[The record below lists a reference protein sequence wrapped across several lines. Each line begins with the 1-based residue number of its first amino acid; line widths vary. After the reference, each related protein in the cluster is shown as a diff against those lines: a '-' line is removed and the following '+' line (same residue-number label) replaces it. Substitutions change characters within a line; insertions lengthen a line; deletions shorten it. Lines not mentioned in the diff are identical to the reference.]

1 MLSALLFSFTS
12 VLSAPSVFRCQAED
26 ARLNPQRVE
35 VVTQN
40 SFKDGRGA
48 ALKTG
53 LKANTAQDDTAA
65 DLIFSIAELDPGAY
79 TITTFAAVDSE
90 GAEIMRE
97 ATSKFDSLYTSLQ
110 IDDALPT
117 SRVIFVPWKEPEM
130 CWQRLGIFDITNS
143 APQIKL
149 WLPPNVRLDRIE
161 VRKFTAP
168 KIPDEAISYKPS
180 VVPGREHPRLWI
192 TEKELSRVR
201 ANLKHSE
208 HAGLW
213 SKVKKQASEKPD
225 VTFPDN
231 AEMKHNRKLEDIV
244 KARAFVYLMTQDKKA
259 GSEAVRLTREYIAR
273 VSFGNLLDITRE
285 IGAAI
290 YVTSLV
296 YDWCHELCS
305 AADLELMRVNMMR
318 LAREMECQ
326 WPPFRNSIVNGHGN
340 EAMINRD
347 LLSMAIAVYNEDPLP
362 YQYCSYR
369 ILEELVPMRQ
379 FEYRSPRHNQGVGYA
394 SYRFGWEMHAAW
406 LLRKLAD
413 REIFDPNL
421 KKVPLYWLN
430 MRLPDGEMLRDGDG
444 TPGGTYYPYTQTALL
459 CYAYNKN
466 PVLKGEFQRQSI
478 RRVDPILFLLLNDP
492 SLRAEPDLNKLPLT
506 IDFGSVLSGMI
517 TRTDWNMGTSASNTV
532 VAEIKGGGYHFGNHQ
547 HADAGALQLYYRGL
561 QIVDLGQY
569 KFYGTPYDMNFN
581 KRSIAHSMMLVVDPK
596 EKFLKTPGNDGGSRF
611 LQRHPRTTTQLKK
624 NPLFH
629 YGQKISCGFG
639 PSKMRPDYS
648 YYAAEL
654 SSAYSDKITA
664 FTRSCCFLNLKLAT
678 HPACMIVL
686 DEVHSAD
693 ASFKKF
699 WQVNTLEPPVPTAEG
714 VQLHNSENGLTGRV
728 DLCMLRP
735 TSTQRKIDIKSG
747 KETFNVFGFQV
758 SPPRSNRVEAKG
770 HRVLF
775 SPVKEQK
782 HDTFL
787 TLIQTYADGSH
798 PLPYELVESDQYYT
812 LIIADRVVCMT
823 RNGEL
828 LHQPLKITVPTK
840 NVDYKVTLTA
850 LHEGRWLIESAQKA
864 DSIECVKG
872 DNTISFNS
880 KGGKYRITPTTL

>member
-1 MLSALLFSFTS
+1 MPIALLFSFS
-12 VLSAPSVFRCQAED
+12 SALSAPSVFRCQAED

-35 VVTQN
+35 VVSQS

-53 LKANTAQDDTAA
+53 LQANTPPKGTEA
-65 DLIFSIAELDPGAY
+65 DLIFSIDELDPGAY

-90 GAEIMRE
+90 GARIMSE

-117 SRVIFVPWKEPEM
+117 SRVIFVPWEEPEM

-143 APQIKL
+143 APVIKF

-168 KIPDEAISYKPS
+168 EIPDEAVSYKPS
-180 VVPGREHPRLWI
+180 VVPGQEHPRLWI
-192 TEKELSRVR
+192 TEKELSQVR
-201 ANLKHSE
+201 ANLKHPE
-208 HAGLW
+208 HARLW
-213 SKVKKQASEKPD
+213 SKVQKQASEKPD

-244 KARAFVYLMTQDKKA
+244 KARAFVYLMTQDKKT
-259 GSEAVRLTREYIAR
+259 GSETVRLMREYISR

-290 YVTSLV
+290 YTTSLV
-296 YDWCHELCS
+296 YDWCHDLCS
-305 AADLELMRVNMMR
+305 PADLELMRVNMIR

-347 LLSMAIAVYNEDPLP
+347 LLSMAIAVYNENPLP
-362 YQYCSYR
+362 YQYCAYR

-394 SYRFGWEMHAAW
+394 SYRFGWEMHAVW

-413 REIFDPNL
+413 REVFNPNI

-444 TPGGTYYPYTQTALL
+444 TPGGTYYPFTQTALL
-459 CYAYNKN
+459 CYAYNRD

-492 SLRAEPDLNKLPLT
+492 SLRAEPDLNKIPLT
-506 IDFGSVLSGMI
+506 IDFGPVLSGMI
-517 TRTDWNMGTSASNTV
+517 TRTDWNMGTNASNTV

-581 KRSIAHSMMLVVDPK
+581 KRSIAHSMMLVVNPK

-611 LQRHPRTTTQLKK
+611 LQRHPRTPAQVAKE
-624 NPLFH
+624 PVWH
-629 YGQKISCGFG
+629 YGRKLSCGFG
-639 PSKMRPDYS
+639 PSKMRPEYS

-664 FTRSCCFLNLKLAT
+664 FTRSCCFLNLKLNS

-686 DEVHSAD
+686 DEIHSSD

-699 WQVNTLEPPVPTAEG
+699 WQVNTLETPVRTLQG

-735 TSTQRKIDIKSG
+735 TSDQRKIDIKSG

-775 SPVKEQK
+775 APIKEQT

-798 PLPYELVESDQYYT
+798 PLPYELVESDQYYM
-812 LIIADRVVCMT
+812 LIIADRIVCMA
-823 RNGEL
+823 RNGKL
-828 LHQPLKITVPTK
+828 LNQPLKITVPTEG
-840 NVDYKVTLTA
+840 VDYKVTLTA
-850 LHEGRWLIESAQKA
+850 LREGRWLIESAQKA

-880 KGGKYRITPTTL
+880 KGGTYRIAPTTL